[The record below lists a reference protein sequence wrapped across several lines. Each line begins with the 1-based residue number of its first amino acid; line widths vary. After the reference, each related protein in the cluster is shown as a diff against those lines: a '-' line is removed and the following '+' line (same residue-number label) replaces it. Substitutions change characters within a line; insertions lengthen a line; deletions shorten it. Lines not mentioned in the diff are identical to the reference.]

1 MNDKKMISIDQF
13 NTAERVEVDEALQAL
28 MQKYRTKSG
37 KEPDSKKEKELSAEA
52 REVVMTAKLARE
64 NRPAERNPLQ
74 WQPVKSTIS
83 VGQPLLIA
91 VSDVKQRTGQGHNN
105 L

>member
-28 MQKYRTKSG
+28 MQKYRAKSG

-64 NRPAERNPLQ
+64 KEKAERTAKKPARRKKPSSMAASEVNDFS
-74 WQPVKSTIS
+74 WSAS
-83 VGQPLLIA
+83 VDRG
-91 VSDVKQRTGQGHNN
+91 KRR
-105 L
+105 